1 MITQLIFDHALRMRV
16 KSEVAD
22 ESTRM
27 PVPAAPGEFSSARQ
41 GESSGFS
48 TPANHASSES
58 VNTVKE
64 RANQVK
70 VKREQIHKDDQSNL
84 VGRLN
89 NLITSDI
96 DNLQNGQIFVMLGTP
111 AISGCNL

>member
-22 ESTRM
+22 ESTSM
-27 PVPAAPGEFSSARQ
+27 AIPAVPGEVSSAQ
-41 GESSGFS
+41 QAESSGSS
-48 TPANHASSES
+48 TLANQASSES
-58 VNTVKE
+58 DNPVKE
-64 RANQVK
+64 RANRAK
-70 VKREQIHKDDQSNL
+70 VKREQKHKDDQSNL
-84 VGRLN
+84 VGKLN